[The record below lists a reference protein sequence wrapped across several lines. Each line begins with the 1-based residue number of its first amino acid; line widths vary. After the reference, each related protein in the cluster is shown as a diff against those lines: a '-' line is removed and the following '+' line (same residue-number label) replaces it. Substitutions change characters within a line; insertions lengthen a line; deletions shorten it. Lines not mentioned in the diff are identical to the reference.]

1 MSIAFAL
8 IALVAGT
15 IGTFVFGIYASC
27 VTVVC
32 VVLSI
37 IFAVKKRKKDGEGG
51 IPSIVISIIGLFICG
66 ILTLILVSITDVI
79 KDGAEKAGTQYIQ
92 NYAEDFKYGVYGL
105 SKHIEK
111 DGVDLNV
118 ISEEMDKITKLQ

>member
-37 IFAVKKRKKDGEGG
+37 IFAVTIGLGLIMSTAF
-51 IPSIVISIIGLFICG
+51 IPSPIAIFI
-66 ILTLILVSITDVI
+66 D
-79 KDGAEKAGTQYIQ
+79 Y
-92 NYAEDFKYGVYGL
+92 N
-105 SKHIEK
+105 
-111 DGVDLNV
+111 
-118 ISEEMDKITKLQ
+118 